1 MSLFYRKNVGIVV
14 FRRDLKVLMCARA
27 DQENA
32 WQFPQGG
39 IEEDEEIITAGLREL
54 REETGITSVRM
65 MLQFPRLLR
74 YKYPPEVVSSNK
86 NSGFP
91 AYIGQEQAWL
101 LMYFY
106 GKDDE
111 INFETNPDEI
121 EFKDYRWVDIDE
133 APLRVVDFK
142 KDVYKEISS
151 GFKIYMNALVVDKEQ
166 EEEKPIKEKK
176 DIMAAIHKGIDTN
189 ILLSSLQKKYL
200 KNLLIFSFMTVSADK
215 EIKGSDLIKLV
226 NGLFKKLIIDIL
238 KDEDGEEVENYDNA
252 LTIDLNQIIADD
264 KQISFQK
271 IQEKITPSSIIGVIK
286 TNTQGFS
293 QRQLLNRLL
302 SLRNEKARKKDDIEE
317 EEKKKKR
324 EKEDFDYEL
333 QQQREQMMDNFIREA
348 YTPRGRG

>member
-27 DQENA
+27 DKENA

-39 IEEDEEIITAGLREL
+39 IEDGEEVIAAGLREL

-111 INFETNPDEI
+111 INFEANPDEI
-121 EFKDYRWVDIDE
+121 EFKDYQWVDIDE
-133 APLRVVDFK
+133 APLRIVDFK

-151 GFKIYMNALVVDKEQ
+151 GFKNYMNALVVEKEP
-166 EEEKPIKEKK
+166 EDEMPIKEKK
-176 DIMAAIHKGIDTN
+176 DIMAAIHKGINTN
-189 ILLSSLQKKYL
+189 FPLSGLQKKYL
-200 KNLLIFSFMTVSADK
+200 KNLLLFSFMTVSANKDLS
-215 EIKGSDLIKLV
+215 GSDLVKLV
-226 NGLFKKLIIDIL
+226 NGLFKKLIMDIL

-252 LTIDLNQIIADD
+252 LTIDLNQIIADGQ
-264 KQISFQK
+264 QISFQK
-271 IQEKITPSSIIGVIK
+271 LQDKITPSSIISVIK
-286 TNTQGFS
+286 TNTQGLS

-302 SLRNEKARKKDDIEE
+302 SLRNEKDRKKDEIE
-317 EEKKKKR
+317 EEKKKKQ
-324 EKEDFDYEL
+324 EKEDYDYEL
-333 QQQREQMMDNFIREA
+333 QQQREQMMDNLFREA
-348 YTPRGRG
+348 YDSRGRD